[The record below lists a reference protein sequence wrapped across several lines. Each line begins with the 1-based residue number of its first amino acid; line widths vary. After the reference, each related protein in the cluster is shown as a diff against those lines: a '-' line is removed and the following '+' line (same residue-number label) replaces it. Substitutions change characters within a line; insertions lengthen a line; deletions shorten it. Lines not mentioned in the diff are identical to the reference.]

1 VGVCNHS
8 LIVVTRKESMF
19 LLQISLICIL
29 H

>member
-1 VGVCNHS
+1 
-8 LIVVTRKESMF
+8 MF